1 MGSCIPEPEETVA
14 DNDIQGTRAQ
24 GTDANVGVAGD
35 DRPVIRIGTRG
46 SELATTQAGHVR
58 DALIR
63 MGHEAELVIV
73 KTEGDANRRD
83 PVQKIGIGVF
93 TQALRHALR
102 EDVCDVAVHSF
113 KDLPTEPEEDLIVA
127 AVPERVD
134 PREVL
139 ISRGNV
145 TLADLPEGAK
155 VGTSAP
161 RRVSQLRSI
170 RPDLDIRP
178 LRGNIETRMGRVEED
193 LDAVV
198 LARAGLDRTGR
209 LDRAAESLG
218 VDVLMPAPA
227 QGALAVEC
235 RAADK
240 RLALILGRLDDA
252 ASHARAVAER
262 AVLSELQAGCT
273 APVAAHSVIGDDG
286 RLELTAG
293 VFAVDGS
300 RRLVESGVGDPS
312 EADEIGRRVARH
324 LLEQG
329 AHDVMGDTLR

>member
-1 MGSCIPEPEETVA
+1 M
-14 DNDIQGTRAQ
+14 
-24 GTDANVGVAGD
+24 
-35 DRPVIRIGTRG
+35 IRIGTRG

-63 MGHEAELVIV
+63 MGHEAELVII
-73 KTEGDANRRD
+73 KTEGDANRHD
-83 PVQKIGIGVF
+83 PVEKIGIGVF

-102 EDVCDVAVHSF
+102 KDVCDIAVHSF
-113 KDLPTEPEEDLIVA
+113 KDLPTAPEEDLIIA
-127 AVPERVD
+127 AVPPRVD

-139 ISRGNV
+139 VSRGNV
-145 TLADLPEGAK
+145 RLTDLPEGAK

-161 RRVSQLRSI
+161 RRVSQLRSV

-178 LRGNIETRMGRVEED
+178 LRGNIETRMGRVEDD

-209 LDRAAESLG
+209 LDRAAESLD

-240 RLALILGRLDDA
+240 RLALIVGRLDDP
-252 ASHARAVAER
+252 ASHARARAER
-262 AVLSELQAGCT
+262 VILSELQAGCT
-273 APVAAHSVIGDDG
+273 APVAAHSEINDDG
-286 RLELTAG
+286 SLELTAG
-293 VFAVDGS
+293 VFALDGS
-300 RRLVESGVGDPS
+300 RRLVESAVGAPE
-312 EADEIGRRVARH
+312 EAEEIGRAVAER

>member
-1 MGSCIPEPEETVA
+1 MA
-14 DNDIQGTRAQ
+14 DNDIQGSDVHGNEIQ
-24 GTDANVGVAGD
+24 GDGSPAGVAGD

-73 KTEGDANRRD
+73 KTEGDANRHD
-83 PVQKIGIGVF
+83 PVEKIGIGVF

-102 EDVCDVAVHSF
+102 EDVCDIAVHSF
-113 KDLPTEPEEDLIVA
+113 KDLPTAPEEDLVLA
-127 AVPERVD
+127 AVPQRVD

-139 ISRGNV
+139 VSRGNV
-145 TLADLPEGAK
+145 PLAELPEGAK

-161 RRVSQLRSI
+161 RRVSQLRSV

-178 LRGNIETRMGRVEED
+178 LRGNIETRMGRVEDD

-209 LDRAAESLG
+209 LDRAAESLD

-235 RAADK
+235 RAADQDTGESAAQ
-240 RLALILGRLDDA
+240 RRDTGEERQIGRTA
-252 ASHARAVAER
+252 FVRGIG
-262 AVLSELQAGCT
+262 ELHIGGGEVRGAPEGC
-273 APVAAHSVIGDDG
+273 
-286 RLELTAG
+286 
-293 VFAVDGS
+293 
-300 RRLVESGVGDPS
+300 
-312 EADEIGRRVARH
+312 ADE
-324 LLEQG
+324 
-329 AHDVMGDTLR
+329 VM

>member
-1 MGSCIPEPEETVA
+1 MA
-14 DNDIQGTRAQ
+14 DTNTDTQR
-24 GTDANVGVAGD
+24 TDANAGVAGD

-73 KTEGDANRRD
+73 KTAGDANRHD
-83 PVQKIGIGVF
+83 PVEKIGIGVF

-113 KDLPTEPEEDLIVA
+113 KDLPTAPEDDLIIA
-127 AVPERVD
+127 AVPQRVD

-139 ISRGNV
+139 ISRGNLP
-145 TLADLPEGAK
+145 LAELPQGAK

-161 RRVSQLRSI
+161 RRVSQLRSV

-178 LRGNIETRMGRVEED
+178 LRGNIETRMGRVDDD

-209 LDRAAESLG
+209 LDRAAESLA

-252 ASHARAVAER
+252 ESHARARAER
-262 AVLSELQAGCT
+262 TILSELQAGCT
-273 APVAAHSVIGDDG
+273 APVAAHSEITDDG

-293 VFAVDGS
+293 VFALDGS
-300 RRLVESGVGDPS
+300 RRLVESGVGAPEDA
-312 EADEIGRRVARH
+312 EEIGRAVAAR

>member
-1 MGSCIPEPEETVA
+1 MA
-14 DNDIQGTRAQ
+14 DTDTDTQ
-24 GTDANVGVAGD
+24 GTDSNVGVAGD

-73 KTEGDANRRD
+73 KTEGDANRHD
-83 PVQKIGIGVF
+83 PVEKIGIGVF

-102 EDVCDVAVHSF
+102 EDVCDIAVHSF
-113 KDLPTEPEEDLIVA
+113 KDLPTAPEEDLIIA
-127 AVPERVD
+127 AVPQRVD

-139 ISRGNV
+139 VSRGNV
-145 TLADLPEGAK
+145 PLAELPEGAK

-161 RRVSQLRSI
+161 RRVSQLRSV

-178 LRGNIETRMGRVEED
+178 LRGNIETRMGRVDDD

-209 LDRAAESLG
+209 LERAAESLD

-252 ASHARAVAER
+252 ESNARARAER
-262 AVLSELQAGCT
+262 TILSELQAGCT
-273 APVAAHSVIGDDG
+273 APVAAHSEITEDG
-286 RLELTAG
+286 QLELTAG
-293 VFAVDGS
+293 VFALDGS
-300 RRLVESGVGDPS
+300 RRLVESGIGAPE
-312 EADEIGRRVARH
+312 EAEEIGRRVAAR

>member
-1 MGSCIPEPEETVA
+1 M
-14 DNDIQGTRAQ
+14 
-24 GTDANVGVAGD
+24 GVAGD

-63 MGHEAELVIV
+63 MGHEAELVII
-73 KTEGDANRRD
+73 KTEGDANRHD
-83 PVQKIGIGVF
+83 PVEKIGIGVF

-102 EDVCDVAVHSF
+102 DDVCDLAVHSF
-113 KDLPTEPEEDLIVA
+113 KDLPTAPEEDLVIA
-127 AVPERVD
+127 AVPTRVD

-139 ISRGNV
+139 VSRGGV
-145 TLADLPEGAK
+145 TLADLPQGAK

-161 RRVSQLRSI
+161 RRVSQLRSV
-170 RPDLDIRP
+170 RPDLEILP
-178 LRGNIETRMGRVEED
+178 LRGNIETRMGRVDDD

-209 LDRAAESLG
+209 LDRAAESLD

-240 RLALILGRLDDA
+240 RLALIVGRLDDA
-252 ASHARAVAER
+252 ESHARARAER
-262 AVLSELQAGCT
+262 TILSELQAGCT
-273 APVAAHSVIGDDG
+273 APVAAHSEITDDG

-293 VFAVDGS
+293 VFALDGS
-300 RRLVESGVGDPS
+300 RRLVESAVGDPE
-312 EADEIGRRVARH
+312 EAEELGRSVAAR

>member
-1 MGSCIPEPEETVA
+1 MA
-14 DNDIQGTRAQ
+14 D
-24 GTDANVGVAGD
+24 TDTDNRSTDQTAGVAGD

-63 MGHEAELVIV
+63 MGHEAELVII

-83 PVQKIGIGVF
+83 PVEKIGIGVF

-102 EDVCDVAVHSF
+102 EDVCDIAVHSF
-113 KDLPTEPEEDLIVA
+113 KDLPTAPEEDLIIA
-127 AVPERVD
+127 AVPPRVD

-139 ISRGNV
+139 VSRGNV
-145 TLADLPEGAK
+145 RLTDLPEGAK

-161 RRVSQLRSI
+161 RRVSQLRSV

-178 LRGNIETRMGRVEED
+178 LRGNIETRMGRVEDD

-209 LDRAAESLG
+209 LDRAAESLD

-240 RLALILGRLDDA
+240 RLALIVGRLDDP
-252 ASHARAVAER
+252 ASHARARAER
-262 AVLSELQAGCT
+262 VILSELQAGCT
-273 APVAAHSVIGDDG
+273 APVAAHSEITDDG
-286 RLELTAG
+286 SLELTAG
-293 VFAVDGS
+293 VFALDGS
-300 RRLVESGVGDPS
+300 RRLVESAVGAPE
-312 EADEIGRRVARH
+312 EAEEIGRAVAAR

>member
-1 MGSCIPEPEETVA
+1 MA
-14 DNDIQGTRAQ
+14 DADTNFQD
-24 GTDANVGVAGD
+24 TDADAGAGGAD
-35 DRPVIRIGTRG
+35 GAGRVIRIGTRG
-46 SELATTQAGHVR
+46 SELAMTQSGHVR

-63 MGHEAELVIV
+63 MGHDAELVVIH
-73 KTEGDANRRD
+73 TEGDANRHD
-83 PVQKIGIGVF
+83 PVEKIGVGVF

-102 EDVCDVAVHSF
+102 EDVCDIAVHSF
-113 KDLPTEPEEDLIVA
+113 KDLPTAPEEDLLIA
-127 AVPERVD
+127 AIPPRVD

-139 ISRGNV
+139 VSRGGA
-145 TLADLPEGAK
+145 TLAELPEGAK

-178 LRGNIETRMGRVEED
+178 LRGNIETRMGRVDVD

-209 LDRAAESLG
+209 LDHAAESLDA
-218 VDVLMPAPA
+218 DVIMPAPA

-240 RLALILGRLDDA
+240 RLVLIVGRLDDA
-252 ASHARAVAER
+252 ASRARATAER
-262 AVLSELQAGCT
+262 TILSELQAGCT
-273 APVAAHSVIGDDG
+273 APVAAHSEITEDG

-293 VFAVDGS
+293 VFALDGT
-300 RRLVESGVGDPS
+300 RCLVESAAGDPAAA
-312 EADEIGRRVARH
+312 EDLGRLVAAR

-329 AHDVMGDTLR
+329 AHEVMGDTLR

>member
-1 MGSCIPEPEETVA
+1 MA
-14 DNDIQGTRAQ
+14 DNDIQGSDVHGNEIQ
-24 GTDANVGVAGD
+24 GDGSPAGVAGD

-73 KTEGDANRRD
+73 KTEGDANRHD
-83 PVQKIGIGVF
+83 PVEKIGIGVF

-102 EDVCDVAVHSF
+102 EDVCDIAVHSF
-113 KDLPTEPEEDLIVA
+113 KDLPTAPEEDLVLA
-127 AVPERVD
+127 AVPQRVD

-139 ISRGNV
+139 VSRGNV
-145 TLADLPEGAK
+145 PLAELPEGAK

-170 RPDLDIRP
+170 RPDLEIRP
-178 LRGNIETRMGRVEED
+178 LRGNIETRMGRVEDD

-209 LDRAAESLG
+209 LDRAAESLD

-240 RLALILGRLDDA
+240 RLALIVGRLDDA
-252 ASHARAVAER
+252 ASRARATAER
-262 AVLSELQAGCT
+262 TILSVLQAGCT
-273 APVAAHSVIGDDG
+273 APVAAHSEIGEDG
-286 RLELTAG
+286 QLELTAG
-293 VFAVDGS
+293 VFALDGS
-300 RRLVESGVGDPS
+300 RRLVESAAGDP
-312 EADEIGRRVARH
+312 ADAEDIGRSVAER